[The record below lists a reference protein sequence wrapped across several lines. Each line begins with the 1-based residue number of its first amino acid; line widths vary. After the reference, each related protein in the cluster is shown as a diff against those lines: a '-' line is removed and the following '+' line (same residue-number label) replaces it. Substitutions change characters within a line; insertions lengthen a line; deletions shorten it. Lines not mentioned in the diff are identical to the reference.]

1 MNGMKHIKRIM
12 KSLRMHTLVALALT
26 LALGALAGCGG
37 NADSGASS
45 SPAPAA
51 SGSDATTTPAQ
62 EANLPPLQLSMLV
75 NFVGEPPQEDSDV
88 EQAIEAYT
96 NTDLQV
102 QWVSDIKQKLPVVI
116 ASGDMPKVLTANNSQ
131 LKLPYMINAMRAGT
145 FWDLTDYIQDYPN
158 LAQVNPLIYENV
170 SLDGRTYGLPLV
182 RPISRFAITYRK
194 DWMDKLGLQ
203 EPQTLDDFYN
213 ILRAFAK
220 DDPDGNG
227 KDDTYGIVEDKS
239 ISIIY
244 RVALWLGAP
253 NEWGV
258 KDGKFFPMAET
269 DEYLEALKWVKKI
282 YDEKLINPDF
292 AVVEKTA
299 ADTMFT
305 SGKAG
310 LYINITDGA
319 FKFGEKLKKNIP
331 EAQTDMFSRLPGLN
345 GGVVNAE
352 NGTNGTFIIPKS
364 SVKTEAEL
372 KQILTF
378 FDKLGDEQMA
388 TLFRWGVEGKHYKLD
403 NGKPVFIDEQL
414 YTTQVTPYRKLMAV
428 DDGNALEGNLPP
440 MLVKEAQM
448 NEDNQKYVVANPT
461 APLISDTYSEK
472 GGQLEKIIEDAKVK
486 FVMGKIDENG
496 WKQAL
501 EQWHK
506 SGGDKVAEEYAQS
519 YAQASHQ

>member
-1 MNGMKHIKRIM
+1 MNGIRHIKRIM
-12 KSLRMHTLVALALT
+12 TSLRMHTLVALALT

-37 NADSGASS
+37 KADSGASS

-51 SGSDATTTPAQ
+51 SGSDATTTPPQ

-75 NFVGEPPQEDSDV
+75 NFIGEPPQEGSDV
-88 EQAIEAYT
+88 EKMIEAYT

-102 QWVSDIKQKLPVVI
+102 QWVSDLNRKRPVVI
-116 ASGDMPKVLTANNSQ
+116 ASGDMPKVLTAE
-131 LKLPYMINAMRAGT
+131 LKVPYMINAMRAGT

-158 LAQVNPLIYENV
+158 LAKVNPLIYKNI

-194 DWMDKLGLQ
+194 DWADKLGLQ

-213 ILRAFAK
+213 MLKAFAK

-227 KDDTYGIVEDKS
+227 KDDTYGIVEQKA

-258 KDGKFFPMAET
+258 KDGKFYHMAET
-269 DEYLEALKWVKKI
+269 DEFLEALKWVKKI
-282 YDEKLINPDF
+282 YDEKLINSDF
-292 AVVEKTA
+292 AVVEKTTA
-299 ADTMFT
+299 NAMFT

-310 LYINITDGA
+310 MRINITDGA
-319 FKFGEKLKKNIP
+319 FKFGEELKKNIP
-331 EAQTDMFSRLPGLN
+331 EGQTDMFSRLPGLN
-345 GGVVNAE
+345 GGVVDAE
-352 NGTNGTFIIPKS
+352 NGTNGIFVFPKS

-372 KQILTF
+372 KQVLTF
-378 FDKLGDEQMA
+378 FDKLGDERMA
-388 TLFRWGVEGKHYKLD
+388 TLFRWGIEGEHYKLN
-403 NGKPVFIDEQL
+403 NGKPEFIDEQA
-414 YTTQVTPYRKLMAV
+414 YTAQVTPYRKLMSV
-428 DDGNALEGNLPP
+428 DDSNALEGNLPP
-440 MLVKEAQM
+440 MLVKEAQL
-448 NEDNQKYVVANPT
+448 NEENQKYVVANPT
-461 APLISDTYSEK
+461 EPLISDTFSEK
-472 GGQLEKIIEDAKVK
+472 GSQLMKIIDDAKVK

-501 EQWHK
+501 AQWRS

-519 YAQASHQ
+519 YAQTNP